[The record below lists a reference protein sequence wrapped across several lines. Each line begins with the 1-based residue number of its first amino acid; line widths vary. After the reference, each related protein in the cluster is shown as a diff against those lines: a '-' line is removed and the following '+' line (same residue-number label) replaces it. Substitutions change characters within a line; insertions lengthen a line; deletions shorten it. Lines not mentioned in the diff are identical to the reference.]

1 MITKLKPKSE
11 FSRNVLTLMSGTIIV
26 ISPKAKKQ
34 YTSLIK
40 LLSMFL
46 YTSLNNAHHCIFLQV
61 QSVGFFYLE
70 NK

>member
-1 MITKLKPKSE
+1 MNELIKYNEGEVEISISIKEDTK
-11 FSRNVLTLMSGTIIV
+11 T
-26 ISPKAKKQ
+26 

-46 YTSLNNAHHCIFLQV
+46 YTSLNNAHHCICLQV